1 MNKVV
6 RNNIYQS
13 DVRLVTH
20 KQYKK
25 KWRNIINRYRYN
37 LWTQILF
44 MMKLLL

>member
-25 KWRNIINRYRYN
+25 KWRNIINTDYGHKYY
-37 LWTQILF
+37 L
-44 MMKLLL
+44 